1 MDMVNLLFYKGSQT
15 DIPGIKPLD
24 LLHCSILTCQ
34 VGLGLT
40 YLSHSD
46 DILAGMVAQKQ
57 TFIGSAEN
65 PVTLKLKAQADF
77 HAQTSQACHALP
89 LPQMLCEVVLSC
101 IS

>member
-1 MDMVNLLFYKGSQT
+1 MDMVNLLVPRGADRYTGHQASGSASSSY
-15 DIPGIKPLD
+15 
-24 LLHCSILTCQ
+24 CSILTCQ

-57 TFIGSAEN
+57 TFIGSAES

-89 LPQMLCEVVLSC
+89 LTQML
-101 IS
+101 